1 MQSISRVRLK
11 QTGWWITALAL
22 GLICGRLLH
31 SSIDGSTEAE
41 LAGQSAAGLEP
52 LEGRSQRNSLISST
66 SRYLWQ
72 ETAGLRD
79 LKSFDVE
86 VNRLYRESR
95 SPLRARSLQ
104 SHRVQNSTFEEWE
117 QLFSEGKVIRHE
129 ILKEVGA
136 YLAQQDPDKALQLL
150 FNQRGRMKFKNLE
163 QYYALRDSIIAT
175 ITRTDPE
182 KVLDVFR
189 GIGRE
194 GGYMDNARFFSQSWA
209 QNDPRAAAERFDE
222 LMLYRNMG
230 LDGATPQVPL
240 DEFAGIIMK
249 SWISKDRAEAR
260 DYLEDLPTGPKRDAL
275 QAAFDE
281 LNKSPS
287 P

>member
-1 MQSISRVRLK
+1 MQSISSNPSQANRLVDRRPRVGFDLWSIVALVH
-11 QTGWWITALAL
+11 GWLNQSWV
-22 GLICGRLLH
+22 
-31 SSIDGSTEAE
+31 
-41 LAGQSAAGLEP
+41 AGQDTAGSESS
-52 LEGRSQRNSLISST
+52 EGRSQRGSLMSST
-66 SRYLWQ
+66 NRYLWR

-79 LKSFDVE
+79 SESFDVE

-209 QNDPRAAAERFDE
+209 RTIRA
-222 LMLYRNMG
+222 
-230 LDGATPQVPL
+230 PP
-240 DEFAGIIMK
+240 
-249 SWISKDRAEAR
+249 
-260 DYLEDLPTGPKRDAL
+260 
-275 QAAFDE
+275 
-281 LNKSPS
+281 PS
-287 P
+287 GSMN